1 MGLSASSSYI
11 NFDRYTIFFNT
22 FIIYFNNK
30 GIFNDTSSGYTLR
43 SERVSITRKRILA
56 DVANTII
63 TEPEASSRRKQVS
76 YRIDLGDGRLDH
88 IIKIYLYIDGVRR
101 NHIPVTVFGYK
112 VSVIY
117 SLNLII
123 DLLLDDDTTH
133 FRVEHSK
140 VVVQISDSSQ
150 RTS

>member
-1 MGLSASSSYI
+1 MGLSTSSTYI
-11 NFDRYTIFFNT
+11 YFDRYAIFLNT
-22 FIIYFNNK
+22 FIVYFNDK
-30 GIFNDTSSGYTLR
+30 GIFNDTSSCYTLR
-43 SERVSITRKRILA
+43 SKRVAITRKRILA
-56 DVANTII
+56 DVTHTIV
-63 TEPEASSRRKQVS
+63 TESEACSRREQVS
-76 YRIDLGDGRLDH
+76 YRVGLRDCGLDH
-88 IIKIYLYIDGVRR
+88 IIKINLYIDGVRR

-112 VSVIY
+112 VSVIH

-123 DLLLDDDTTH
+123 NLFLDNDTTH